1 MKNDKSAENGY
12 NTLVLFHAAVA
23 LSTLPEI
30 KQKGYGF
37 SNLKSHKLGKNLK
50 NCSHKIWVCTKRS
63 DALN

>member
-1 MKNDKSAENGY
+1 MKNDKSAENRY

-37 SNLKSHKLGKNLK
+37 SNLKSHKLGKILK
-50 NCSHKIWVCTKRS
+50 TVVIKFES
-63 DALN
+63 ALNAVMH

>member
-1 MKNDKSAENGY
+1 MKNDTSAENGY

-30 KQKGYGF
+30 KQKGYSF

-50 NCSHKIWVCTKRS
+50 NCSHK
-63 DALN
+63 N